1 LCYRLAKPSG
11 EKPVR
16 REKPIICRQGRRV
29 RWGVFSP
36 GSVIRGLGMYRNF
49 LSVGGFT
56 ALSRL
61 TGFAR
66 DLMIGAVMGVGP
78 LADAFV
84 VALRLPNQFRA
95 IFGEGAFNSAY
106 VPTYSRVLV
115 GQGEEAAKTLASRIF
130 TLLLIS
136 QLALLVAALV
146 YTPELVGLI
155 APGFAEHPEKFALAV
170 VMTRIT
176 FPYLAF
182 ITLAT
187 LHTGT
192 LNANGYF
199 SVAAF
204 APVLLNL
211 FVVAFLAAAFLFPNA
226 GEAACWGVLVS
237 GVAQLALLMAEAR
250 RRGVLERLAVPRLD
264 ADVKQF
270 FVALGPAVIGSAGQ
284 QIAILA
290 DTILASLLPH
300 DANSSMYYA
309 ERLYQLPLGVIGV
322 AAGTVLL
329 PEMSRRLAAGDQH
342 GAAAAQNRSIALT
355 FALAAPFL
363 IAFLILPEETMRGAF
378 LRGAFTA
385 EAARGSAEVLAAYG
399 LGLAPMVLIRSA
411 VASFQSRGDTTTPML
426 CFFAGLLVNLA
437 LKFALYRSLG
447 PAGLALG
454 TAAGAWINFALLL
467 LLGQRR
473 GWFAPDARLLENVA
487 VALIGAGVAAL
498 AAPHLYAWVDGYIA
512 SLGMLRNELDI
523 LASGLLTIVV
533 YGAASALALIAFG
546 RSPRQAL

>member
-1 LCYRLAKPSG
+1 
-11 EKPVR
+11 
-16 REKPIICRQGRRV
+16 
-29 RWGVFSP
+29 
-36 GSVIRGLGMYRNF
+36 MYRNF

-106 VPTYSRVLV
+106 VPTYSRVLIA
-115 GQGEEAAKTLASRIF
+115 QGEEAAKTLASRIF

-136 QLALLVAALV
+136 QLVLLVAALV

-187 LHTGT
+187 LHSGT

-204 APVLLNL
+204 APVLLNV
-211 FVVAFLAAAFLFPNA
+211 FVVVFLALAFLFPNA

-237 GVAQLALLMAEAR
+237 GVAQLVLLMAEAR
-250 RRGVLERLAVPRLD
+250 RRGVLERLAMPRLD

-329 PEMSRRLAAGDQH
+329 PEMSRRLAAGDWR
-342 GAAAAQNRSIALT
+342 GAAAAQNRSLALT
-355 FALAAPFL
+355 LAAPFL

-385 EAARGSAEVLAAYG
+385 EAARGSAMVLAAYG

-411 VASFQSRGDTTTPML
+411 VASFQSRGDTATPML
-426 CFFAGLLVNLA
+426 CFFAGLAVNLA
-437 LKFALYRSLG
+437 LKLALFRSFG

-487 VALIGAGVAAL
+487 VALIGAGAAAL
-498 AAPHLYAWVDGYIA
+498 AAPYLYAWVDGYIGA
-512 SLGMLRNELDI
+512 LAMLRNELDI
-523 LASGLLTIVV
+523 LAAGLLTIVV
-533 YGAASALALIAFG
+533 YGATSALALIAFG

>member
-1 LCYRLAKPSG
+1 
-11 EKPVR
+11 
-16 REKPIICRQGRRV
+16 
-29 RWGVFSP
+29 
-36 GSVIRGLGMYRNF
+36 MYRNF

-61 TGFAR
+61 TGFGR

-115 GQGEEAAKTLASRIF
+115 AHGDEAANRLASRVF

-136 QLALLVAALV
+136 QIALLVAAMV
-146 YTPELVGLI
+146 YTDQLVALI
-155 APGFAEHPEKFALAV
+155 APGFSAHPEKFGLAV
-170 VMTRIT
+170 GMTRIT

-187 LHTGT
+187 LHSGT
-192 LNANGYF
+192 LNAHGYF
-199 SVAAF
+199 SAAAF

-211 FVVAFLAAAFLFPNA
+211 FVVGFLAVAFLFPNA

-237 GVAQLALLMAEAR
+237 GIAQLALLMAEAR
-250 RRGVLERLAVPRLD
+250 RRGVLERLAIPRLD
-264 ADVKQF
+264 PDVKQF
-270 FVALGPAVIGSAGQ
+270 FAALGPAVIGSAGQ

-300 DANSSMYYA
+300 NANSSMYYA

-329 PEMSRRLAAGDQH
+329 PEMSRRLAADDPR

-355 FALAAPFL
+355 FALAAPFFV
-363 IAFLILPEETMRGAF
+363 AFLILPEETMRGAF

-385 EAARGSAEVLAAYG
+385 EAARGSAAVLAAYG

-411 VASFQSRGDTTTPML
+411 VAGFQSRGDTTTPML
-426 CFFAGLLVNLA
+426 CFFAGLAVNLA
-437 LKFALYRSLG
+437 LKLALFRPLG
-447 PAGLALG
+447 PAGLAFA
-454 TAAGAWINFALLL
+454 TAAGAWVNFAFLIA
-467 LLGQRR
+467 LGLRR
-473 GWFAPDARLLENVA
+473 RCFVPDARLIENIA
-487 VALIGAGVAAL
+487 IAAFAAGAAAFAAPFLFL
-498 AAPHLYAWVDGYIA
+498 AAERALVHLAV
-512 SLGMLRNELDI
+512 LRNELEI
-523 LASGLLTIVV
+523 VAAGTLALVV
-533 YGAASALALIAFG
+533 YVAAYAVGALIFG
-546 RSPRQAL
+546 RSARKQLL